1 MASYVCHLG
10 IHFNC
15 HRRVSHECLFVSV
28 FDNITVYGIIIICI
42 ICKILIP
49 IIVTLPYLIM
59 IIIVNDCRFAEANAW
74 SQVYGLL
81 LLPVAIAFCV
91 YSLYTYMRR
100 ADMIR
105 KKLPGPCTFYTHV
118 ILLIQLHTC

>member
-1 MASYVCHLG
+1 M
-10 IHFNC
+10 N
-15 HRRVSHECLFVSV
+15 
-28 FDNITVYGIIIICI
+28 
-42 ICKILIP
+42 
-49 IIVTLPYLIM
+49 
-59 IIIVNDCRFAEANAW
+59 RFAEANAW

-105 KKLPGPCTFYTHV
+105 KKLPGPCTFPYF
-118 ILLIQLHTC
+118 ILVYIFVFVCICRCVRILD

>member
-1 MASYVCHLG
+1 MYVCL
-10 IHFNC
+10 
-15 HRRVSHECLFVSV
+15 SV
-28 FDNITVYGIIIICI
+28 
-42 ICKILIP
+42 
-49 IIVTLPYLIM
+49 
-59 IIIVNDCRFAEANAW
+59 CRFAEANAW

-105 KKLPGPCTFYTHV
+105 KKLPGPCTYSASSYFSLLCVPTSNNSFLTNYFYA
-118 ILLIQLHTC
+118 LLLFYCYCR

>member
-1 MASYVCHLG
+1 M
-10 IHFNC
+10 N
-15 HRRVSHECLFVSV
+15 
-28 FDNITVYGIIIICI
+28 
-42 ICKILIP
+42 
-49 IIVTLPYLIM
+49 
-59 IIIVNDCRFAEANAW
+59 RFAEANAW

-105 KKLPGPCTFYTHV
+105 KKLPGPCTSPYSTCV
-118 ILLIQLHTC
+118 YLCLYLSVVVLKYLIDVLSLFIYLNSEFIII